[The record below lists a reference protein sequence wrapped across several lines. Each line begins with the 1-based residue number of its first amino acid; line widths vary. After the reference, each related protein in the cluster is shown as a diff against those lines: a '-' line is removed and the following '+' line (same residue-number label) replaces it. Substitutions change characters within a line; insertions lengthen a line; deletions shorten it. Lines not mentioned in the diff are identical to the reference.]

1 MTTLKISTHD
11 GQDYEETVEQYDAA
25 ALNAELNNNEI
36 NTVAIGNLI
45 ISRVNVKLVVEK
57 A

>member
-1 MTTLKISTHD
+1 MTTLQILTND
-11 GQDYEETVEQYDAA
+11 GNEYEETVEQYDAM
-25 ALNAELNNNEI
+25 ALNEKLNNSEI
-36 NTVAIGNLI
+36 NTVVIGKLI

>member
-1 MTTLKISTHD
+1 MTTLQILTHD
-11 GQDYEETVEQYDAA
+11 GNEYEETVEQYDAV
-25 ALNAELNNNEI
+25 ALNEELNNSEI
-36 NTVAIGNLI
+36 NTVVIGKLI

>member
-1 MTTLKISTHD
+1 MTTLQILTHD
-11 GQDYEETVEQYDAA
+11 GNEYEETVEQYDAM
-25 ALNAELNNNEI
+25 ALNEELNNSEI
-36 NTVAIGNLI
+36 NTVVIGKLI

>member
-1 MTTLKISTHD
+1 MTTLQILTHD
-11 GQDYEETVEQYDAA
+11 GNEYEETIEQYDAM
-25 ALNAELNNNEI
+25 ALNEELNNNEI
-36 NTVAIGNLI
+36 NTVVIGKLI

>member
-1 MTTLKISTHD
+1 MTTLQILTHD
-11 GQDYEETVEQYDAA
+11 GNEYEETIEQYDAA